1 MRRNQTFNQFFTV
14 LKPIHNRPIGKM
26 EGMSQLSASEFWP
39 QAQPV
44 SNQDKESKLKL
55 SLEIRVTE
63 DATIVHCKGRI
74 VYCDEA
80 AALSGQVA
88 VLLPHTR
95 QLVLEL
101 SEVQV
106 IDGAGLGELVVIL
119 TRAQASGCSIKLA
132 APSDHIR
139 ELLELT
145 SLNSVFEIYPSLADA
160 IVACREQM
168 V

>member
-14 LKPIHNRPIGKM
+14 LEPIHNRPIGKM
-26 EGMSQLSASEFWP
+26 KGMSKVSASGFWP
-39 QAQPV
+39 QAQPA
-44 SNQDKESKLKL
+44 SKQHRESTLKL

-63 DATIVHCKGRI
+63 DATVVHCKGRI
-74 VYCDEA
+74 VYCHEA

-88 VLLPHTR
+88 GLLPHTR

-101 SEVQV
+101 SEVQM

-119 TRAQASGCSIKLA
+119 MGAQASGCSIKLA
-132 APSDHIR
+132 GPSDHIR

-145 SLNSVFEIYPSLADA
+145 YLNSVFEIYPSLEDA